1 MTAQALACTWASTG
15 PTAVVV
21 LVVVVLVLLVV
32 VLVVVVVLVCC
43 CLLLEFFNLFVLS
56 LCSLFLS
63 RRSIRLILL
72 VALYMFDYRSCSAS
86 PTETLI

>member
-43 CLLLEFFNLFVLS
+43 CLLLVFFNLFASDNGYGCSYRHVRARYLLLTCSITVVVL
-56 LCSLFLS
+56 LH
-63 RRSIRLILL
+63 
-72 VALYMFDYRSCSAS
+72 
-86 PTETLI
+86 PQKH